1 MSEQH
6 TLEILG
12 LALTRDEHIAAVY
25 DAIIAE
31 DSVIFGFQVYDLD
44 RVMQDLG
51 KDFRVKLVA
60 TAISTPYAL
69 NTKLTAAVEGKAWE
83 HAQLL
88 VDSVKD
94 AF

>member
-1 MSEQH
+1 MKEQH

-25 DAIIAE
+25 DAILAE
-31 DSVIFGFQVYDLD
+31 ESVIFGFQVYDLN
-44 RVMQDLG
+44 RVMKDLG
-51 KDFRVKLVA
+51 REFTIKFVA

-69 NTKLTAAVEGKAWE
+69 NNKLTAAVEGKVWE
-83 HAQLL
+83 YAEML
-88 VDSVKD
+88 VDSTKD

>member
-31 DSVIFGFQVYDLD
+31 DSVIFGFQVYNLK
-44 RVMQDLG
+44 RVMNDLG
-51 KDFRVKLVA
+51 EDFIIKFVA
-60 TAISTPYAL
+60 TAIRTPYAL
-69 NTKLTAAVEGKAWE
+69 DNKLTAAVEGKAWE
-83 HAQLL
+83 YAEML